1 MERPKYKIIS
11 IRKLKRVLNAIFKDL
26 KEIKLAYLYGS
37 YALGYQ
43 TEFSDIDIGI
53 LLNENFNPNYL
64 YTIELSLKIEIM
76 FDYRIN
82 IDLRILNGAPP
93 RFLFEVIKNGI
104 IIFMRDK
111 DFFHEFEIKV
121 LSEYQDIKP
130 MLKFY
135 DRITISEALGNEN

>member
-53 LLNENFNPNYL
+53 LLNEKFRPNYL
-64 YTIELSLKIEIM
+64 YTIELSLKIEKI

-82 IDLRILNGAPP
+82 VDLRILNDATP
-93 RFLFEVIKNGI
+93 RFLFEVIKNGM

-121 LSEYQDIKP
+121 LSEYQDIRP

-135 DRITISEALGNEN
+135 DRKTISEVLGNEN